1 MLFPDGQEQ
10 GIAAAMKKILIW
22 VTTFP
27 EFSETFIRDHIC
39 GLIDR
44 EYDVTI
50 FSGSRETA
58 NRSALNGFERYD
70 LMQKT
75 ITFKDIV
82 PRSKLRRLLAAVT
95 LLAGSLANGSMAP
108 LLRSLNVWSL
118 GKKALTLNPFF
129 LTHYMMSR
137 KIGIVHA
144 HYGPNGVA
152 AVDIKQI
159 LPRIK
164 LITTFHGYDIR
175 LGRASGGRIYAGLF
189 EAADKLVAISRY
201 NHRSLIELGAP
212 RSKIAEVPNGVFL
225 THLLSIQRSSHR
237 SPHNGIRIL
246 SVGRLV
252 KEKGYGLILQSLRQ
266 VKQRRPKLHLAY
278 SIVGDGEQR
287 PEIERMIE
295 NLHLNKQVTLHGKKS
310 SREVCRLMA
319 ENDVYLLGSI
329 AEALPTV
336 VIEAQAAAMPVIAT
350 NVGSV
355 PDMLENY
362 KSGIIVAAN
371 QVDALVRG
379 IEYMLDHRND
389 WLKMGRWGRRLA
401 QSTFS
406 VEHSIAKLDAIY
418 SQPAS
423 ASNRTP

>member
-1 MLFPDGQEQ
+1 
-10 GIAAAMKKILIW
+10 MKNILIW

-44 EYDVTI
+44 KYDVTI
-50 FSGSRETA
+50 FTGNRETA

-70 LMQKT
+70 LMKKT

-82 PRSKLRRLLAAVT
+82 PHSKIRRLLAAIT
-95 LLAGSLANGSMAP
+95 ILSGALANGSIAP
-108 LLRSLNVWSL
+108 LLRSLNVGSL
-118 GKKALTLNPFF
+118 GKKALTLNLFF
-129 LTHYMMSR
+129 LTHYIMSR
-137 KIGIVHA
+137 KIGVVHA
-144 HYGPNGVA
+144 HYGPNGVE
-152 AVDIKQI
+152 AVAIKQI
-159 LPRIK
+159 LPTIR

-175 LGRASGGRIYAGLF
+175 LGNELGGGMYAGLF

-201 NHRSLIELGAP
+201 NHRSLIELGAA

-225 THLLSIQRSSHR
+225 THLLAIQRSSHQ

-252 KEKGYGLILQSLRQ
+252 KEKGYGLILQSIQQ
-266 VKQRRPKLHLAY
+266 VKQRRPELHLTY
-278 SIVGDGEQR
+278 SIVGEGEQR
-287 PEIERMIE
+287 PEIEGMIH
-295 NLHLNKQVTLHGKKS
+295 NLDLTGQVILHGQKS
-310 SREVCRLMA
+310 SQEVCRLMA

-362 KSGIIVAAN
+362 KAGIIVEAD
-371 QVDALVRG
+371 QVDELVRG
-379 IEYMLDHRND
+379 IEYMLDHRD
-389 WLKMGRWGRRLA
+389 EWLNMGQWGRRFA

-406 VEHSIAKLDAIY
+406 VEHSIARLDAIY
-418 SQPAS
+418 SQPVP
-423 ASNRTP
+423 ASN